1 MATILLKIAGICNS
15 NFKCNDLKNEKHF
28 TQCFVPFLESIP
40 NFKHFLKM
48 MMVSANVFP
57 KLQTVKNFF
66 KPLSKKR
73 RFATRLDGRHVKVSR
88 ILAKS
93 P

>member
-1 MATILLKIAGICNS
+1 
-15 NFKCNDLKNEKHF
+15 
-28 TQCFVPFLESIP
+28 
-40 NFKHFLKM
+40 
-48 MMVSANVFP
+48 MVSANVFP